1 VPLKHPGELTEHP
14 AVLEVADVS
23 VAFGGV
29 RALDGVSCNVRQGEL
44 CGLIGPNGAGKTTL
58 FNCVTRLYG
67 ISHGEIRFSG
77 HPIHDRRKRDI
88 VNLGIARTFQNLGLY
103 GQMTVLDNIL
113 VGTHHTRSDSFFT
126 PLFNPARTASE
137 ERRCLDWCRQIL
149 RELDLEQFADRRTSD
164 LPYGTLKR
172 LEVARALAA
181 RPRLLL
187 LDEPAAGLTQGE
199 VMAFGEM
206 LRRIRERFELTIL
219 LVEHNMRLVMSLC
232 ERIIV
237 LHLGK
242 KLVEGTPAEIQRDE
256 RVLAAYL
263 GGTVQ

>member
-1 VPLKHPGELTEHP
+1 
-14 AVLEVADVS
+14 VLDIVDVS

-29 RALDGVSCNVRQGEL
+29 RALDGVSARVGEGEL
-44 CGLIGPNGAGKTTL
+44 CGLVGPNGAGKTTL
-58 FNCVTRLYG
+58 FNCVTRLYD
-67 ISHGEIRFSG
+67 ISGGRITLSG
-77 HPIHDRRKRDI
+77 LPIDHKPKRDI
-88 VNLGIARTFQNLGLY
+88 VGLGIARTFQNLGVY

-113 VGTHHTRSDSFFT
+113 LGTHHTRKDGFFT
-126 PLFNPARTASE
+126 PLFNPTSANAE
-137 ERRCLDWCRQIL
+137 ERRCIEWCRQIL
-149 RELDLEQFADRRTSD
+149 RELDLDKFADRRAGD

-181 RPRLLL
+181 EPKLLL

-199 VMAFGEM
+199 VMAFGDM
-206 LRRIRERFELTIL
+206 LRRVRERFALTIL

-237 LHLGK
+237 LHLGQ

-256 RVLAAYL
+256 RVVAAYL
-263 GGTVQ
+263 GGAVK

>member
-1 VPLKHPGELTEHP
+1 MGR
-14 AVLEVADVS
+14 AFVLDIVDVS

-29 RALDGVSCNVRQGEL
+29 RALDGVSARVGEGEL
-44 CGLIGPNGAGKTTL
+44 CGLVGPNGAGKTTL
-58 FNCVTRLYG
+58 FNCVTRLYD
-67 ISHGEIRFSG
+67 ISGGRITLSGEAIDGKPR
-77 HPIHDRRKRDI
+77 RDI
-88 VNLGIARTFQNLGLY
+88 VGLGIARTFQNLGVY

-113 VGTHHTRSDSFFT
+113 LGTHHTRKDGFFT
-126 PLFNPARTASE
+126 PLFNPALASAE
-137 ERRCLDWCRQIL
+137 ERRCIEWCRQIL
-149 RELDLEQFADRRTSD
+149 RELDLDKYADRRAGD

-181 RPRLLL
+181 EPKLLL

-199 VMAFGEM
+199 VMAFGDM
-206 LRRIRERFELTIL
+206 LRRVRERFALTIL

-237 LHLGK
+237 LHLGQ

-256 RVLAAYL
+256 RVVAAYL
-263 GGTVQ
+263 GGAVK

>member
-1 VPLKHPGELTEHP
+1 
-14 AVLEVADVS
+14 VLDIVDVS

-29 RALDGVSCNVRQGEL
+29 RALDGVSCHVGQGEL
-44 CGLIGPNGAGKTTL
+44 CGLVGPNGAGKTTL

-67 ISHGEIRFSG
+67 ISSGEIRFSG
-77 HPIHDRRKRDI
+77 ESIERKRKRDI
-88 VNLGIARTFQNLGLY
+88 VGLGIARTFQNLGVY

-113 VGTHHTRSDSFFT
+113 LGTHHTRNDGFFT
-126 PLFNPARTASE
+126 PLFNPAHARAE
-137 ERRCLDWCRQIL
+137 ERRCVEWCGEIL
-149 RELDLEQFADRRTSD
+149 HELDLERFADRRAGD

-199 VMAFGEM
+199 VVAFGDM
-206 LRRIRERFELTIL
+206 LRRIRERFALTIL

-237 LHLGK
+237 LHLGR
-242 KLVEGTPAEIQRDE
+242 KLAEGTPAEIQRDE
-256 RVLAAYL
+256 RVVAAYL
-263 GGTVQ
+263 GGAVK

>member
-1 VPLKHPGELTEHP
+1 M
-14 AVLEVADVS
+14 LEVADVS

-29 RALDGVSCNVRQGEL
+29 RALDGVSCRVGEGEL

-58 FNCVTRLYG
+58 FNCVTRLYD
-67 ISHGEIRFSG
+67 ISGGEISLSG
-77 HPIHDRRKRDI
+77 QPISTSRKRDI
-88 VNLGIARTFQNLGLY
+88 VGLGIARTFQNLGLY

-113 VGTHHTRSDSFFT
+113 VGTHHTRTDSFFT
-126 PLFNPARTASE
+126 PLFNPARTGAE

-149 RELDLEQFADRRTSD
+149 RDLELEQFADRRASD

-199 VMAFGEM
+199 VMAFGDM
-206 LRRIRERFELTIL
+206 LRRVRERFALTIL

-242 KLVEGTPAEIQRDE
+242 KLVEGKPADIQRDE

-263 GGTVQ
+263 GGSVR

>member
-1 VPLKHPGELTEHP
+1 MGR
-14 AVLEVADVS
+14 AFVLDIVDVS

-29 RALDGVSCNVRQGEL
+29 RALDGVSARVGEGEL
-44 CGLIGPNGAGKTTL
+44 CGLVGPNGAGKTTL
-58 FNCVTRLYG
+58 FNCVTRLYD
-67 ISHGEIRFSG
+67 ISGGRITLSGEAIDGR
-77 HPIHDRRKRDI
+77 PRRDI
-88 VNLGIARTFQNLGLY
+88 VGLGIARTFQNLGVY

-113 VGTHHTRSDSFFT
+113 LGTHHTRKDGFFT
-126 PLFNPARTASE
+126 PLFNPALANAE
-137 ERRCLDWCRQIL
+137 ERRCIAWCRQIL
-149 RELDLEQFADRRTSD
+149 RELDLDKYADRRAGD

-181 RPRLLL
+181 EPKLLL

-199 VMAFGEM
+199 VMAFGDM
-206 LRRIRERFELTIL
+206 LRRVRERFALTIL

-237 LHLGK
+237 LHLGQ

-256 RVLAAYL
+256 RVVAAYL
-263 GGTVQ
+263 GGAVK

>member
-1 VPLKHPGELTEHP
+1 
-14 AVLEVADVS
+14 VLEVADVS

-29 RALDGVSCNVRQGEL
+29 RALDGVSCRVGEGEL

-58 FNCVTRLYG
+58 FNCVTRLYD
-67 ISHGEIRFSG
+67 ISSGQIRLSG
-77 HPIHDRRKRDI
+77 QPINTSRKRDI
-88 VNLGIARTFQNLGLY
+88 VGLGIARTFQNLGLY
-103 GQMTVLDNIL
+103 GHMTVLDNIL
-113 VGTHHTRSDSFFT
+113 VGTHHSRGDSFFT
-126 PLFNPARTASE
+126 PLFNPARAGAE

-149 RELDLEQFADRRTSD
+149 RDLELEQFADRRVSD

-181 RPRLLL
+181 KPRLLL

-199 VMAFGEM
+199 VMAFGDM
-206 LRRIRERFELTIL
+206 LRRVRERFALTIL

-242 KLVEGTPAEIQRDE
+242 KLVEGAPSEIQRDE

-263 GGTVQ
+263 GGSVQ